1 LEEVKKM
8 LTPMFVMALLCAAVV
23 LFVASVKRIPEGQ
36 AYTLRRV
43 GGHVRTLGAG
53 THLVLPVVERVA
65 HKIRLLGNVVEVS
78 EIAAPGQNATL
89 CGQVYYQVLDAA
101 RADAIIDEVAPRMR
115 ERLPE
120 LIASAPSQDVSAR
133 NLHLKTELNRS
144 LRERGLLVTRVQ
156 LV

>member
-1 LEEVKKM
+1 M
-8 LTPMFVMALLCAAVV
+8 LAPIVVMALLCATVL
-23 LFVASVKRIPEGQ
+23 LFVASIKRIPEGQ

-43 GGHVRTLGAG
+43 DGHMRTVGAG
-53 THLVLPVVERVA
+53 THLVLPLVERVA
-65 HKIRLLGNVVEVS
+65 HKIRLFGNVVEVG
-78 EIAAPGQNATL
+78 EIATPDHGALHGKI
-89 CGQVYYQVLDAA
+89 YYQVLDAS
-101 RADAIIDEVAPRMR
+101 RADAIIDEVGVRLR

-120 LIASAPSQDVSAR
+120 LVAAAPARDAAAR